1 MGKKSAL
8 HHGSS
13 YLWCGNSDRLLL
25 SQIWKQ
31 CECIHDRQYSINNL
45 ESYPYRQATV
55 VISHIVN
62 ESVCVVMGVRIP
74 LGIVVPVWILQVP
87 LVIANS
93 LVVVLVVSAAH
104 HKTLAIVCCLK
115 LKSQTVQLHC
125 LNIARIANA
134 VQVTI

>member
-1 MGKKSAL
+1 M
-8 HHGSS
+8 H
-13 YLWCGNSDRLLL
+13 NR
-25 SQIWKQ
+25 
-31 CECIHDRQYSINNL
+31 ECSINNL

-87 LVIANS
+87 LVVAYS

-104 HKTLAIVCCLK
+104 DKTLAIVCGLK

-125 LNIARIANA
+125 LKKWLLH
-134 VQVTI
+134 